1 VTDAVL
7 WIAFAMIAMTA
18 LDLEDARIRHAADSA
33 AGNGFREI

>member
-1 VTDAVL
+1 MKRVDASSVK
-7 WIAFAMIAMTA
+7 